1 MNRHSSSCKVKQMP
15 QLCKGMVNYSHMLNG
30 TAFESTFCVS
40 GAVCKCIVMLH
51 QVSEESKGIC
61 LRQ

>member
-1 MNRHSSSCKVKQMP
+1 MNRHSSSYKAKQMP
-15 QLCKGMVNYSHMLNG
+15 QLCKGMINYLHMLNG
-30 TAFESTFCVS
+30 TGFESTFSVP
-40 GAVCKCIVMLH
+40 GVVFKCIVMLH

>member
-1 MNRHSSSCKVKQMP
+1 MNRHSNNYKMKQMP

-30 TAFESTFCVS
+30 TAFENISVC
-40 GAVCKCIVMLH
+40 GAVFKCIGMPH
-51 QVSEESKGIC
+51 QVSEESKGMC

>member
-1 MNRHSSSCKVKQMP
+1 MNRHSSSCQMNQMP
-15 QLCKGMVNYSHMLNG
+15 QLCKGIVNYSLMFSG
-30 TAFESTFCVS
+30 TAFESIFSVS
-40 GAVCKCIVMLH
+40 GAVFKCMAMLL

>member
-1 MNRHSSSCKVKQMP
+1 MKQMP
-15 QLCKGMVNYSHMLNG
+15 QLCKGMVNYLHMLNG
-30 TAFESTFCVS
+30 TAFESIFCVS
-40 GAVCKCIVMLH
+40 GAVFKCIVMLH

>member
-1 MNRHSSSCKVKQMP
+1 LQSETNGSIMQ
-15 QLCKGMVNYSHMLNG
+15 GMVNYSHMLNG
-30 TAFESTFCVS
+30 AAFESTFSVS
-40 GAVCKCIVMLH
+40 GAVFKCIVMLH